1 MLIGLCT
8 SAVTGA
14 QKIALSGID
23 YVEENVQSFLGP
35 EGPEADFT
43 TRLDAA
49 LGCRRPISVANCF
62 LPGDLKCVGPA
73 VDEARILAYAQQACR
88 RAARSGVGV
97 IVFGSGGARSLPPGL
112 SGEAAMGPFCVLLA
126 RLGEIARAQ
135 GVVLALEP
143 LNRGECNFITT
154 IAEGVRCVHRVDHP
168 QVRLLVDIFHMLRN
182 DEPPGEI
189 LAAKDLVVHAH
200 VAERDNRRAP
210 GTANEDLR
218 GYLRALHAIGY
229 DRRLSFECGWT
240 DCFIELPNAIA
251 ALKRQLQE
259 SGYP

>member
-1 MLIGLCT
+1 
-8 SAVTGA
+8 
-14 QKIALSGID
+14 
-23 YVEENVQSFLGP
+23 
-35 EGPEADFT
+35 
-43 TRLDAA
+43 
-49 LGCRRPISVANCF
+49 
-62 LPGDLKCVGPA
+62 
-73 VDEARILAYAQQACR
+73 
-88 RAARSGVGV
+88 
-97 IVFGSGGARSLPPGL
+97 
-112 SGEAAMGPFCVLLA
+112 MGPFCVLLA